1 MKRANEVLVKVKR
14 GNLKAEWVRERAE
27 RILDILGVE
36 GVELSVL
43 ITDDEEMRYLN
54 HLYRGKDRPTD
65 VLSFPMGDEVGGRV
79 ILGDVVVSADMAKER
94 TEVERLLIHG
104 IIHLLGYDHERGDE
118 EEELFRSMENKVLG
132 ELSRC
137 VWKT

>member
-1 MKRANEVLVKVKR
+1 M
-14 GNLKAEWVRERAE
+14 RERAE

-79 ILGDVVVSADMAKER
+79 ILGDVVVSADVAKER